1 MSDLLGKVSAYIQNL
16 PTGASV
22 NLRDRAGETAVLLAA
37 TNGNSD
43 IIKELANHKADVNMT
58 TTNGRVP
65 LIGEYEN
72 MYQKYKY
79 VKCKN
84 KENELIE
91 TIKIITLKST
101 LV

>member
-1 MSDLLGKVSAYIQNL
+1 M
-16 PTGASV
+16 

-65 LIGEYEN
+65 LIGKYEN
-72 MYQKYKY
+72 MY
-79 VKCKN
+79 
-84 KENELIE
+84 
-91 TIKIITLKST
+91 
-101 LV
+101 